1 MVLDKSAELCKT
13 NKNQRKIVMTNKSLS
28 GDCQNCESTYTVEF
42 MEEMVSQELPEH
54 CPFCGEIIEELSE
67 DYIEDDEDNLD
78 NGEWD

>member
-1 MVLDKSAELCKT
+1 MVLDKSVELCKT
-13 NKNQRKIVMTNKSLS
+13 NKNKRKIAMTNKVLTGECS
-28 GDCQNCESTYTVEF
+28 NCESTYTVEF

-67 DYIEDDEDNLD
+67 DYIEDEDDMD